1 MKPIIG
7 AQGEFVT
14 LPACDAVVF
23 YPQSYRGG
31 WSVKIDQA
39 KYLYEDGIESDDL
52 AVLDYYA
59 TREAAEMALIRA
71 KALQRLKVLAYGDGW
86 LPDLNDD
93 SVEDKFG
100 IYYSTFSGDFVVCGT
115 LDMDNTFG
123 IYFEAGDKAE
133 TALKSLTIQ
142 EREAFLYIH
151 KPTEGK

>member
-71 KALQRLKVLAYGDGW
+71 KALQRLKVLAYEGGTDHLKGGVDKYW
-86 LPDLNDD
+86 ILLTGAGAFTWAWGEYVQHNLKIDAFFKDKE
-93 SVEDKFG
+93 SV
-100 IYYSTFSGDFVVCGT
+100 FSARETITTD
-115 LDMDNTFG
+115 
-123 IYFEAGDKAE
+123 EKA
-133 TALKSLTIQ
+133 
-142 EREAFLYIH
+142 AFLYIY
-151 KPTEGK
+151 KPTEGE

>member
-71 KALQRLKVLAYGDGW
+71 KALQRLKAMAYGKGW
-86 LPDLNDD
+86 LPPEIDAGHGICTLRGVASSDFEYDYNLGNIRFNHYDD
-93 SVEDKFG
+93 AS
-100 IYYSTFSGDFVVCGT
+100 
-115 LDMDNTFG
+115 
-123 IYFEAGDKAE
+123 EALETITPAE
-133 TALKSLTIQ
+133 RA
-142 EREAFLYIH
+142 AFLYVY
-151 KPTEGK
+151 KPTEGE